1 MSPTSHEVSVEE
13 SLHDER
19 GFGWRTSIVS
29 PTVHE
34 DGLEI
39 LVVSELR
46 DNVQERPG
54 VRRLEQVCHQS
65 VDTGVRANDFIYP
78 KPLIGQSLQILC
90 FNWLRK
96 KLSSNTPTE
105 ECQLLVLA

>member
-19 GFGWRTSIVS
+19 GLGWRTSIVS
-29 PTVHE
+29 PTIHE

-39 LVVSELR
+39 LVVRELR

-54 VRRLEQVCHQS
+54 VRRLKQICHQS
-65 VDTGVRANDFIYP
+65 MDTGVRANDFIYP

-90 FNWLRK
+90 FGLSK
-96 KLSSNTPTE
+96 KKFCSNTPTE
-105 ECQLLVLA
+105 ECLLLVQA

>member
-65 VDTGVRANDFIYP
+65 MDTGVRANDFIYCCLMLDTSDIYIICYP
-78 KPLIGQSLQILC
+78 ECKRLEPTTVFVPAIL
-90 FNWLRK
+90 L
-96 KLSSNTPTE
+96 
-105 ECQLLVLA
+105 